1 MTPISRATDYAVRIL
16 SALRASETE
25 RVTAAALAQVTSIP
39 TDQVLKVVGPLSRQG
54 WVQSFRGAVGGFA
67 LSASLDEVTLL
78 DVVELFE
85 GPLHVQTCT
94 GVAGCEF
101 SARCAAHVIW
111 LEAEQALR
119 RVLAQHTMAEIAAR
133 MRALDVFVPRI
144 EARLVQDEP
153 RL

>member
-1 MTPISRATDYAVRIL
+1 MTPISRVTDYAVRIL
-16 SALRASETE
+16 SALHAAQPE
-25 RVTAAALAQVTSIP
+25 RVTAAGVAQATSIP
-39 TDQVLKVVGPLSRQG
+39 VDQVLKVVGPLSRQG
-54 WVQSFRGAVGGFA
+54 WVQSFRGAVGGFSLA
-67 LSASLDEVTLL
+67 IPLDEVTLL

-111 LEAEQALR
+111 LDAERALR
-119 RVLAQHTMAEIAAR
+119 RVLAQHTMAEIVAR

-144 EARLVQDEP
+144 EVRLVQHEP
-153 RL
+153 PC

>member
-16 SALRASETE
+16 SALQAADPD

-39 TDQVLKVVGPLSRQG
+39 TDQVLKVVGPLTRRG

-67 LSASLDEVTLL
+67 LAASLDEVTLL

-94 GVAGCEF
+94 GLAGCEF
-101 SARCAAHVIW
+101 SARCSAHVIW
-111 LEAEQALR
+111 LEAERALR
-119 RVLAQHTMAEIAAR
+119 RVLAQHTMAEIASR

-144 EARLVQDEP
+144 EARLAHDEP
-153 RL
+153 PC

>member
-1 MTPISRATDYAVRIL
+1 MTPITRATDYAVRIL
-16 SALRASETE
+16 SALQAAEAG
-25 RVTAAALAQVTSIP
+25 RVTAAALAAATAVP
-39 TDQVLKVVGPLSRQG
+39 EDQVLKAIGPLIRRG

-67 LSASLDEVTLL
+67 LASSLEDITLL
-78 DVVELFE
+78 DVVEVFE

-119 RVLAQHTMAEIAAR
+119 RVLAQHTMAAIAAR
-133 MRALDVFVPRI
+133 MRALDVFVPRSD
-144 EARLVQDEP
+144 ARHAHEEP
-153 RL
+153 